1 MKKRWLKLRTVMTL
15 CAALGWWGLLY
26 PELVLTPETIQVY
39 EEKSDGTLTPM
50 DHKRFD
56 CRELYYN
63 LLDADRKDIKFR
75 SKLWEDF
82 SLFWE
87 AFQNGIE

>member
-1 MKKRWLKLRTVMTL
+1 MKRKWLKLRAVMTI
-15 CAALGWWGLLY
+15 CAAFGWWGLLY
-26 PELVLTPETIQVY
+26 PEFVITPETIQVY
-39 EEKSDGTLTPM
+39 EENADGTFTEV

-56 CRELYYN
+56 CRELYHQ
-63 LLDADRKDIKFR
+63 LLNANRKDITFR

>member
-1 MKKRWLKLRTVMTL
+1 MKKRWLKLRAVMTL

-26 PELVLTPETIQVY
+26 PEFVLTPETIHIYQ
-39 EEKSDGTLTPM
+39 EDSDGTLTPLE
-50 DHKRFD
+50 HKQLD

-63 LLDADRKDIKFR
+63 LLNADRKDITFR
-75 SKLWEDF
+75 SKLLEDF